1 MNIEDIKKKVDE
13 FNDLTQEEASL
24 WLEYMYKNK
33 TDDQVLTEAQHQ
45 AMYRWDGRYRTYVDE
60 IAYSDWLDSQS
71 EEVESGTIGD

>member
-1 MNIEDIKKKVDE
+1 MEADMNIEDIKKKVDE

-45 AMYRWDGRYRTYVDE
+45 AMYCWDGRYRTYVDE
-60 IAYSDWLDSQS
+60 IAYSDWLDSGG
-71 EEVESGTIGD
+71 ENI